1 MLGFEEGELEVV
13 AGNALEIDKSRM
25 YKGASDQ
32 RKELK
37 KTVAQGMR
45 LFSRAL
51 ESSQGHKIMS
61 PPEECEPLCSRASAP

>member
-1 MLGFEEGELEVV
+1 MLRFEEGELEVV

-32 RKELK
+32 RKERK

-51 ESSQGHKIMS
+51 ESSQGQQNN
-61 PPEECEPLCSRASAP
+61 EPT